1 MELELL
7 LALGMFL
14 TAILALLAGYPVA
27 LTLGGVALIFG
38 FIGVELGLIPLPI
51 LRNLPSRILGS
62 MENQVLIAVPLF
74 VLMGVILVVGYSIAG
89 FVHDV
94 EGWSVPMLAIAAV
107 LVVRSRAA
115 EAPNA

>member
-1 MELELL
+1 MEIELV

-14 TAILALLAGYPVA
+14 CAILALLAGYPVA

-74 VLMGVILVVGYSIAG
+74 VLMGVIL
-89 FVHDV
+89 
-94 EGWSVPMLAIAAV
+94 E
-107 LVVRSRAA
+107 RSRVADDLLQTA
-115 EAPNA
+115 